1 MIGQRIT
8 VRRVFFG
15 ALNLPILDTTER
27 SVHSTIRQLPLQRIG
42 QYNPQVIA
50 DRDEAAIKGTVI
62 KS

>member
-15 ALNLPILDTTER
+15 ALNSLALDTAER
-27 SVHSTIRQLPLQRIG
+27 SVHSAIHQLPLQRIG

-50 DRDEAAIKGTVI
+50 DRNEATIKGAVI